1 MEGEGKKEAWSIEQ
15 GQIKG
20 DQDHE
25 FSLPSAHTIGHD
37 SWQQVGFMLATSF
50 NCRYILSF
58 SNLMLVPLG
67 WTWGVVCMVVVGF
80 YSLYI
85 NWLLAAFHFNNGQ
98 MFIGY
103 RDLMGYL
110 YDVKMCY
117 FTWVLQFVTLLLGNM
132 GFILLGGR
140 ALKSTLRKPAVTNM
154 RKALYVQFSGGIL
167 FYWACGSKVSENLP
181 NELSGPKWA
190 KVLINAAVSLQ
201 SIVSQHMFVT
211 PIHEAIDTK
220 FLKLDKCMNTKEN
233 LKRKFFLRAFFFIA
247 NTFVTSAIPFM
258 GDFVNLFGSF
268 SLVPLTF
275 VFPSMIFI
283 KL

>member
-25 FSLPSAHTIGHD
+25 FSLPSAHTIG
-37 SWQQVGFMLATSF
+37 
-50 NCRYILSF
+50 
-58 SNLMLVPLG
+58 P
-67 WTWGVVCMVVVGF
+67 GF
-80 YSLYI
+80 YSLYV

-98 MFIGY
+98 MFIRY

-110 YDVKMCY
+110 YDVEKNVLLHLG
-117 FTWVLQFVTLLLGNM
+117 FTICDPTSRKYGFHSPWWKSTEGNQLRIQSLSIEAPMVTGVTFFIFAFFIPIISAMRGWLEASTIVT
-132 GFILLGGR
+132 FAYIAILLVVVVKDGKTNKQRDYAIHGN
-140 ALKSTLRKPAVTNM
+140 KSTLRKPAVTNM
-154 RKALYVQFSGGIL
+154 KKALYVQFSGGIL

-190 KVLINAAVSLQ
+190 KVLINAAVFLQ

-233 LKRKFFLRAFFFIA
+233 LKRKFFL
-247 NTFVTSAIPFM
+247 
-258 GDFVNLFGSF
+258 
-268 SLVPLTF
+268 
-275 VFPSMIFI
+275 
-283 KL
+283 